1 MSPDAATAR
10 CFATCIPGT
19 GRIVRGDLER
29 IEGVRVTELGFD
41 GRAEVIRFEATPR
54 GRELVLRLRTVLDVF
69 AEAGL
74 ADRAHG
80 DGPGAIAAK
89 LWDRGHAERVLKGHG
104 IGAAALRVVP
114 SVLEQRS
121 VDPGALRAALEQLI
135 LGTGPHS
142 RVDDR
147 DGLEVRVSEYRYGGF
162 VAGPRIGTAKAPDR
176 DRFVAAVMLAAA
188 GPAGATLLD
197 ALRGSDA
204 LRSEAHASGWKQ
216 VLDREAVATAGPDV
230 AEAAAGRPH
239 SLNLPDA
246 SVDAAVAR
254 PIGREPRRAVLAE
267 LARVVAP
274 GGRVVLLAS
283 DIPAADVPATL
294 RVLAS
299 EPILAPD
306 SLLWTFERT
315 EHRARMEL

>member
-19 GRIVRGDLER
+19 GRIVRRDLER
-29 IEGVRVTELGFD
+29 IQGVRVTELGFD
-41 GRAEVIRFEATPR
+41 GRAEVIRFEATPG

-80 DGPGAIAAK
+80 DDPGAIAAK

-104 IGAAALRVVP
+104 LDAAALRVVP

-121 VDPGALRAALEQLI
+121 VDPAALRAALEQLI
-135 LGTGPHS
+135 LGTGP
-142 RVDDR
+142 RVDHR

-162 VAGPRIGTAKAPDR
+162 VAGPRIRTAKAPGR
-176 DRFVAAVMLAAA
+176 DRSVAAVMLAAA
-188 GPAGATLLD
+188 GPAGTTLLD
-197 ALRGSDA
+197 ALRGTDA

-216 VLDREAVATAGPDV
+216 VLDHEAVATAGPDV
-230 AEAAAGRPH
+230 SEAGAGRF
-239 SLNLPDA
+239 LNLPDA

-254 PIGREPRRAVLAE
+254 SIGREPHRAVLAE
-267 LARVVAP
+267 LARVVVP
-274 GGRVVLLAS
+274 GGRVVLLAA

-315 EHRARMEL
+315 EHRADRMEP